1 MSLPSS
7 VDVAIIGAGA
17 AGLGAANALKNS
29 GLSVLVLEARD
40 RVGGR
45 AHTIMASP
53 DVTFDV
59 GCGWL
64 HSADQNSFVKI
75 AEQLGFEINR
85 SLPPWRERAYGKA
98 FPQDDRDEFIRA
110 LDAFYDRA
118 EQAAKEAERS
128 GRDGPANLCLE
139 PGNRWNPMID
149 AISTYINGCELDQ
162 VSLLDMDAYEDTD
175 LNWRVRRGYGAL
187 IAAYGAT
194 CPLALNCEV
203 TLIDHSAK
211 RVRIETSQGTLT
223 ADKVIVTV
231 PTNLIADEAI
241 RFHPP
246 LPAKVDAARGLP
258 LGLADKVTLALD
270 EPEALPKEGNLRAAT
285 MRTAM
290 GTYHIRPFGQPC
302 IEGFFGGRFAQSLE
316 DAGPGAL
323 AAESINEIVSILGN
337 DFRRK
342 LKPLAES
349 RWAHDPFAR
358 GSYSHALP
366 GHAGDRAVL
375 AAPVDGRLFFAGE
388 ATSPEF
394 FSTAHGARDSGE
406 RAAEE
411 VIGFAREQI
420 AYVPGSAARGEHRIL
435 EGVILGLE
443 IDVIGG
449 RIGWLRL
456 TGQRDDDDLVLPV
469 DIERLARE
477 ADGNHRTVWIN
488 PPAIAVSRRPVAIGV
503 GAKGKCRTSCMFDPV
518 RREYSRAVNDAVAQK
533 EDAEAAEIPQRYPR
547 AAASDLLP
555 GFGFQRIECVKLH
568 AEAGPDRLG
577 HVVGQGF
584 SCGRRY
590 QAAEDIGIAG
600 IVVELTAGPMFG
612 FQTPHQ
618 RQNASRN
625 LVTKRF
631 AVTINV

>member
-17 AGLGAANALKNS
+17 AGLGAAHALKGS

-40 RVGGR
+40 RLGGR

-53 DVTFDV
+53 EVTFDV

-64 HSADQNSFVKI
+64 HSADRNSFVGV
-75 AEQLGFEINR
+75 AGTLGFEINR

-98 FPQDDRDEFIRA
+98 FPQEDRDDFIAA

-118 EQAAKEAERS
+118 ERAASEARQRD
-128 GRDGPANLCLE
+128 RDGAANACLE

-175 LNWRVRRGYGAL
+175 INWRIRRGYGAL
-187 IAAYGAT
+187 ISAYGAA
-194 CPLALNCEV
+194 CPVALNCAV
-203 TLIDHSAK
+203 TLIDHSK
-211 RVRIETSQGTLT
+211 KQIRIETSQGTLT
-223 ADKVIVTV
+223 AEQVIITV
-231 PTNLIADEAI
+231 PTNLISEEAI

-258 LGLADKVTLALD
+258 LGLADKVTLALG
-270 EPEALPKEGNLRAAT
+270 EPEALPVEGNLRAAT
-285 MRTAM
+285 MRTEM

-302 IEGFFGGRFAQSLE
+302 IDGFFGGRFAQALE
-316 DAGPGAL
+316 DAGEGAF
-323 AAESINEIVSILGN
+323 AAESINEIVAILGN

-375 AAPVDGRLFFAGE
+375 AEPVNGRLFFAGE

-406 RAAEE
+406 RAAKE
-411 VIGFAREQI
+411 VL
-420 AYVPGSAARGEHRIL
+420 AARAGE
-435 EGVILGLE
+435 
-443 IDVIGG
+443 
-449 RIGWLRL
+449 
-456 TGQRDDDDLVLPV
+456 
-469 DIERLARE
+469 
-477 ADGNHRTVWIN
+477 
-488 PPAIAVSRRPVAIGV
+488 
-503 GAKGKCRTSCMFDPV
+503 
-518 RREYSRAVNDAVAQK
+518 
-533 EDAEAAEIPQRYPR
+533 
-547 AAASDLLP
+547 
-555 GFGFQRIECVKLH
+555 
-568 AEAGPDRLG
+568 
-577 HVVGQGF
+577 
-584 SCGRRY
+584 
-590 QAAEDIGIAG
+590 
-600 IVVELTAGPMFG
+600 
-612 FQTPHQ
+612 
-618 RQNASRN
+618 
-625 LVTKRF
+625 
-631 AVTINV
+631 